1 MARLMKNISIEILKG
16 MPATLQS
23 ASVCIQILLWDKMFT
38 KIRLFK
44 NAHWIYE
51 SWIWVR
57 MLKAKSDGEVDQDD
71 EFIVNN
77 YAGKSGNFIESK
89 TGWR

>member
-1 MARLMKNISIEILKG
+1 
-16 MPATLQS
+16 
-23 ASVCIQILLWDKMFT
+23 
-38 KIRLFK
+38 
-44 NAHWIYE
+44 
-51 SWIWVR
+51 

-77 YAGKSGNFIESK
+77 YAGKSGNFMESK